1 MIKKKL
7 SKVKMYRHRHQ
18 VKTNPKR
25 LADEWQ
31 VKISKSRLLKFC
43 YWPATSDASF
53 KGIFVATTNCTK
65 QTNKAGS
72 MGR

>member
-1 MIKKKL
+1 MIKKIL

-25 LADEWQ
+25 LANEWQ
-31 VKISKSRLLKFC
+31 PQIYKSRLLKFC
-43 YWPATSDASF
+43 HLPATSDASF
-53 KGIFVATTNCTK
+53 KGIFVATTNITK